1 MTGSKMALAT
11 PILII
16 ALGVGWLL
24 TAHNIVPGV
33 NWIWIL
39 GLAITGIL
47 ILVRSVD
54 KVTIVVGPFLLVS
67 TFFSMLR
74 QTGRMNIDTEMPCLV
89 IVFGALMLLAKVLP
103 IPSPK
108 WMVEPPQ
115 SKT

>member
-1 MTGSKMALAT
+1 MTGNKMTIAT

-24 TAHNIVPGV
+24 TTHNIVPGV

-74 QTGRMNIDTEMPCLV
+74 QTGQMSIDTEMPCLV
-89 IVFGALMLLAKVLP
+89 IVFGILMLVARILP

-108 WMVEPPQ
+108 WMVESSQP
-115 SKT
+115 KT